1 MYHGDVLK
9 CCMLISNNK
18 VDEACE
24 IARQGIGN
32 NDSGG
37 FIIGDKT
44 FFQLLL
50 EKYN

>member
-1 MYHGDVLK
+1 M
-9 CCMLISNNK
+9 II
-18 VDEACE
+18 E
-24 IARQGIGN
+24 IGN